1 MKIKYVKNKDFQIG
15 RLNNLIIIFCIIF
28 IPITLVNGCLF
39 SIKQKIKFNIDIW
52 EYNSSMS
59 YSIQYHFDNENLIIK
74 KIKTLENENSSIIK
88 NRRLNNKEQ
97 ISIQYFLKT
106 FPLNSFKDKY
116 ENYLIEDGEQ
126 KKIEIKINDTKKII
140 YISNFYQKDI
150 SNLINLLNQY
160 IDKNF
165 QMANTNHLH

>member
-1 MKIKYVKNKDFQIG
+1 
-15 RLNNLIIIFCIIF
+15 
-28 IPITLVNGCLF
+28 
-39 SIKQKIKFNIDIW
+39 
-52 EYNSSMS
+52 MS